1 MAMGEQGKA
10 PVFGLM
16 QDWPLTVDRFIEHA
30 RCWHGTREIVSR
42 HADGSMHRDTYTTL
56 YGLAKRLSDA
66 LLAHGVERGDR
77 VATLAMNG
85 VEHMAS
91 WFAISGIGA
100 VCHTLNPRLFDEQLI
115 YIVNHAQDRLILA
128 DSCFGP
134 ILERI
139 LPRCPAVEKIV
150 YLTSYA
156 APVELPVPV
165 EPLESFTANYAGN
178 CEWGGFDERLAAG
191 LCYTS
196 GTTGNPKGVLYSH
209 RSNFLHALTIV
220 QPDVLNL
227 SAKDIVLVV
236 VPLFHANAWGLT
248 FAAPAMG
255 SKLVLPG
262 MRLDGASVH
271 ALIKQEGV
279 TFGAGVPT
287 VWTALLDY
295 LDAEGL
301 DLAPLERVVT
311 GGSAVPE
318 RLLRRFAERGV
329 DVVHAWGM
337 TEMSPLGTANAPTP
351 EVAALPAEERLLHK
365 LKQGR
370 PTFMV
375 EMRLADEHGRA
386 LPHDGKTAGRLQVR
400 GPAVTRAYIGED
412 NSALDEGGWFDTG
425 DIATICP
432 LGYMQITDRAKD
444 IIKSGGEWISS
455 IEIENAVSMHP
466 KVSLAAAIGVAHPKW
481 EERPILFLKLKAGEQ
496 ATEEEIV
503 AFLTGRMA
511 KWWLPDAVYFIED
524 MPLGGTGKIDKKILR
539 DRAKTVHTTQ
549 PASQAKAGT
558 AA

>member
-1 MAMGEQGKA
+1 MGEQGGA

-16 QDWPLTVDRFIEHA
+16 QDWPLTVDKFIEHA
-30 RCWHGTREIVSR
+30 RHWHGAREVVSR
-42 HADGSMHRDTYTTL
+42 HADGGVHRDTYATL
-56 YGLAKRLSDA
+56 YDRAKQLSDA
-66 LLAHGVERGDR
+66 LLAHGIGQGDR

-85 VEHMAS
+85 IEHMAS
-91 WFAISGIGA
+91 WYAISGIGA

-139 LPRCPAVEKIV
+139 LPRCPAVEKVI

-156 APVELPVPV
+156 PPVELPVAV
-165 EPLESFTANYAGN
+165 EPLDSFTANYAGA
-178 CEWGGFDERLAAG
+178 CEWGAFDERLAAG

-209 RSNFLHALTIV
+209 RSNFLHALATV
-220 QPDVLNL
+220 QPDVMNL
-227 SAKDIVLVV
+227 SATDTLLMV
-236 VPLFHANAWGLT
+236 VPMFHANAWGLT

-262 MRLDGASVH
+262 IRLDGASIH
-271 ALIKQEGV
+271 RLIVDEGV
-279 TFGAGVPT
+279 TVAAGVPT
-287 VWTALLDY
+287 VWNGLLDY

-301 DLAPLERVVT
+301 EIGPLKRVIT

-318 RLLRRFAERGV
+318 RLLRRFHTRGV
-329 DVVHAWGM
+329 DVLHAWGM
-337 TEMSPLGTANAPTP
+337 TEMSPLGTINFPTP
-351 EVAALPAEERLLHK
+351 EIARLPEEEQLKHR

-375 EMRLADEHGRA
+375 EMRLADDSGVS

-400 GPAVTRAYIGED
+400 GPAVTRAYIGD
-412 NSALDEGGWFDTG
+412 DRSALDGEGWFDTG

-455 IEIENAVSMHP
+455 IEIESLVSMHP

-481 EERPILFLKLKAGEQ
+481 EERPILFLKLKTGEQ
-496 ATEEEIV
+496 ATEDEII

-539 DRAKTVHTTQ
+539 DRARTIHASPSAAAR
-549 PASQAKAGT
+549 PA
-558 AA
+558 